1 MQKYA
6 IFFTYTSDAWK
17 AMTENP
23 QDRSAAV
30 KQLVEGVGGKLES
43 FYWMSGAFDGLAII
57 ELPDGQSAG
66 AFAAIV
72 KGAGALKHFETH
84 MVTSMNEAVAMLKKA
99 QSATKSYRPPGR

>member
-1 MQKYA
+1 MRPVY
-6 IFFTYTSDAWK
+6 ITSTGSFLPNAPVD
-17 AMTENP
+17 N
-23 QDRSAAV
+23 DRMEQV
-30 KQLVEGVGGKLES
+30 LGLVGGKLEC